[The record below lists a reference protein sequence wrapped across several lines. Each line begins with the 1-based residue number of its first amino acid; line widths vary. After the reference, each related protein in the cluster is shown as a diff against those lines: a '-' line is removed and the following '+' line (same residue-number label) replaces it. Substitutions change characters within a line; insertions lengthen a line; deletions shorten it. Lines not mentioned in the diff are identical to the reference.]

1 MDDILAAS
9 WFRPV
14 AGVLLAFVVILLVAQ
29 LLRRAIG
36 RYVTDVDARYR
47 ARKAVSF
54 AMLVAILLVVL
65 LTVSG
70 RLTGLAVAL
79 GAATAGIA
87 FALQEVIASV
97 AGWLAIIF
105 GGFFRTGDRVE
116 LGKIRGDVIDI
127 GVLRT
132 TLMEIGE
139 WVNGDR
145 YTGRI
150 VRVANSFVFKEPVF
164 NYSGDFEFLWDEVR
178 VAIRFGSDYE
188 EARRIVQSAI
198 TGVTQAYSDGARSRW
213 HELVKKYRLEDA
225 QVDPFVLMSANK
237 DWVEFTG
244 RYVTDFRR
252 RGATRDAIWQRI
264 LAGIES
270 SGGRVSITSSTLQLI
285 DQPPIRVDLG
295 PPRDLG

>member
-1 MDDILAAS
+1 
-9 WFRPV
+9 
-14 AGVLLAFVVILLVAQ
+14 
-29 LLRRAIG
+29 
-36 RYVTDVDARYR
+36 
-47 ARKAVSF
+47 
-54 AMLVAILLVVL
+54 MLVAILLVVL

-70 RLTGLAVAL
+70 QLTGLAVAL
-79 GAATAGIA
+79 GAATAGVA

-116 LGKIRGDVIDI
+116 LGKIRGDVIDV

-188 EARRIVQSAI
+188 EARRIVQAAI
-198 TGVTQAYSDGARSRW
+198 GEVTQAYSDGARSRW

-225 QVDPFVLMSANK
+225 QDVPPLDLLERDLSYARFLLDGQTAVLDDYLEVRPDAAARL
-237 DWVEFTG
+237 G
-244 RYVTDFRR
+244 RLV
-252 RGATRDAIWQRI
+252 A
-264 LAGIES
+264 S
-270 SGGRVSITSSTLQLI
+270 GRVQVGPWMILMDEFMVSGETIVR
-285 DQPPIRVDLG
+285 DIRLRDPAYLDDAEVNDYLNALG
-295 PPRDLG
+295 ARLTAAAPGARPRA